1 MPFTLCHPAIVL
13 PLHARA
19 RRLTSLPALVIG
31 SMAPD
36 FVYFLPLAA
45 NGGFTHSLPG
55 ILLYCLPAGLLVYV
69 IYHALLREAFIDWAP
84 AAISR
89 RMPAGASWMVRDIRA
104 VGLVLGSLV
113 IGAATHIAWDA
124 FTHANTV
131 VVRQVDVLRWPIT
144 IGAYAV
150 PPFKLLQHLSSLVGL
165 IVILA
170 YARRWLITTAPGPL
184 PGRPLSARQSLSV
197 LAAVV
202 IAAAGGGLA
211 GWLSRPARTEGHVLF
226 NAVVTAMAAAALA
239 VLLFGLGRK
248 IAGLR
253 A

>member
-45 NGGFTHSLPG
+45 NGGFTHSLRG

-89 RMPAGASWMVRDIRA
+89 RMPAGVSWMTRDVRT
-104 VGLVLGSLV
+104 VGLVLGSLL

-131 VVRQVDVLRWPIT
+131 VVRHVDMLRWPIT
-144 IGAYAV
+144 IGGYGV
-150 PPFKLLQHLSSLVGL
+150 PLFKLLQHLSSLAGL

-170 YARRWLITTAPGPL
+170 YARHWLATTAPGPL

-202 IAAAGGGLA
+202 FAAAGGGLA
-211 GWLSRPARTEGHVLF
+211 GWLLRPARTEGHALF
-226 NAVVTAMAAAALA
+226 NAVVTAMAAAALTI
-239 VLLFGLGRK
+239 LLFGLGRK
-248 IAGLR
+248 IAGMR